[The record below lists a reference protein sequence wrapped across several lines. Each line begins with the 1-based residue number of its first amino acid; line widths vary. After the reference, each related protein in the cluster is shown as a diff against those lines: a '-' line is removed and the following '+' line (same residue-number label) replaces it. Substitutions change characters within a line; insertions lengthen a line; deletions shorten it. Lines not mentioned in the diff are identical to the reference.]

1 MNAPAVALEPR
12 RSALRRILIGYLVIV
27 GLLGGG
33 FALAAVAI
41 VAAADRERAAA
52 LIEGDLGDTIDKLAG
67 PPALR
72 RDKALAIVM
81 ARTALGGERIY
92 RLSEGGVVLA
102 GAPTSLRFHAAGDG
116 YWEANGTN
124 AIARVVTIQPGVE
137 LLVGRQLA
145 QGSLTRQLL
154 AVAAML
160 LLLALLSAAAIG
172 LVVGRR
178 LTARVAAI
186 NAACDRVRLGDLGA
200 RAPLPPG
207 DDDEF
212 AALAAHVNAM
222 LERIDTLVM
231 GLRDVSNRI
240 AHDLRTPVARLKSDI
255 EMAADA
261 RDLRSAREYAGAAAA
276 ETDEILQTFEAL
288 LDIAEVEA
296 GGAGGLRPMRLDEA
310 AGAAA
315 ELYATVAEAAEIALD
330 LELAPAAIIGERML
344 IVRLAANII
353 DNAIKFSPAGSAVLV
368 MVAIEQ
374 SQAVLRVADH
384 GPGVADGER
393 DLVMT
398 RFARSE
404 TTRHVRGH
412 GLGLALVSAVA
423 KRHGASVRMADNAPG
438 LMIEIRFA
446 RFAGEAG

>member
-1 MNAPAVALEPR
+1 MTAAGLAQAPR

-52 LIEGDLGDTIDKLAG
+52 LIEGDLGETMDKLAG
-67 PPALR
+67 PAALR

-81 ARTALGGERIY
+81 ARTALGGERVY
-92 RLSEGGVVLA
+92 RLSEGGTVLA
-102 GAPTSLRFHAAGDG
+102 GAPASLRFRPAGDG
-116 YWEANGTN
+116 YWEADGTG
-124 AIARVVTIQPGVE
+124 AIARVVTIQPDVE
-137 LLVGRQLA
+137 LLVGRRLA

-154 AVAAML
+154 AVAAVL
-160 LLLALLSAAAIG
+160 LVLALLSAAAIG

-200 RAPLPPG
+200 RAPLLAG

-212 AALAAHVNAM
+212 AALATHVNAM

-255 EMAADA
+255 ELAADA
-261 RDLRSAREYAGAAAA
+261 GDLRSAREYAGAAAA

-315 ELYATVAEAAEIALD
+315 ELYETVAEAAGITLD
-330 LELAPAAIIGERML
+330 LELAPAAIIGERTL

-353 DNAIKFSPAGSAVLV
+353 DNAIKFSPPGSRVTITA
-368 MVAIEQ
+368 AIEPG
-374 SQAVLRVADH
+374 QAVLRIADR
-384 GPGVADGER
+384 GPGIADGER
-393 DLVMT
+393 ELVMT

-423 KRHGASVRMADNAPG
+423 KRHGASVRMADHAPG
-438 LMIEIRFA
+438 LVMEIRFA